1 MNILVCIKPDMA
13 GQDIGPFESLALEA
27 GLILK
32 EKAAE
37 QGDKD
42 WQVDVVT
49 VGPID
54 WEDCLRRAF
63 GMGADNGFHILVQS
77 ENKNCGLIP
86 ASETAVLLAQAIQ
99 FPGLMPSY
107 DLILTGVM
115 SQDVMA
121 GQTCPMLGELLGV
134 PAVTAVID
142 IDKSSS
148 SHVDKQIISTRR
160 EWEGGI
166 VETMDIP
173 LPAVLSVQSG
183 VYSPRYPTLSHM
195 LKAGEKSIEII
206 YPEKLKNR
214 DIDPIPREI
223 ICEIKTPEKTR
234 EALVVSGSLEDQVQ
248 AFADF
253 LEKRA
258 L

>member
-1 MNILVCIKPDMA
+1 M
-13 GQDIGPFESLALEA
+13 
-27 GLILK
+27 
-32 EKAAE
+32 
-37 QGDKD
+37 
-42 WQVDVVT
+42 
-49 VGPID
+49 
-54 WEDCLRRAF
+54 
-63 GMGADNGFHILVQS
+63 
-77 ENKNCGLIP
+77 
-86 ASETAVLLAQAIQ
+86 
-99 FPGLMPSY
+99 Y

-134 PAVTAVID
+134 PAATAVID